1 MAAPAWLVPQRSDA
15 FLATVVLA
23 ISQVE
28 VWGYG
33 VAGGALPAAW
43 TLGLAAVALVLR
55 GRHPIVTAVIV
66 SLGLTLCA
74 RVAGEPFSATSVL
87 TFTIAFF
94 SIGAMP
100 ERRLSSAALAVALAL
115 SAFTVHPLTLNDYL
129 AISLSSIGV
138 PWLLGLLWLRRTT
151 AREEEHQRGR
161 AAEEAVAAERLR
173 LAQDLH
179 DVVSHNVG
187 MIAVQAGAADVL
199 LEKDPAGTRA
209 SLQAIENGA
218 RETLLELRG
227 LLGLLREDDPDPL
240 TRRTTLAELPSLTE
254 PLGRAGVDVSLHASG
269 QPVPLTP
276 EVEVAAYRL
285 VQEALTN
292 VVAHAGPCRVEV
304 TLRYSPNLLGVDVVD
319 DGVCR
324 SGSSRGGYGLSGIRE
339 RVTALGGTVTA
350 GPRAGGGFA
359 VSASLPLA
367 LR

>member
-1 MAAPAWLVPQRSDA
+1 MAVPAWLVPKRSDVC
-15 FLATVVLA
+15 LAAAVLA
-23 ISQVE
+23 VSQVE
-28 VWGYG
+28 VWGYD
-33 VAGGALPAAW
+33 VAGGSLAAAW
-43 TLGLAAVALVLR
+43 TLGMAAAALVLR

-66 SLGLTLCA
+66 SVALTLCA
-74 RVAGEPFSATSVL
+74 GVAGEPFSATSVL

-100 ERRLSSAALAVALAL
+100 QRRRSFVALAVALVL
-115 SAFTVHPLTLNDYL
+115 SVFTVHPLTINDYL
-129 AISLSSIGV
+129 AMSLSSVGV

-151 AREEEHQRGR
+151 VRDEEQQRRR
-161 AAEEAVAAERLR
+161 AAEQAVAAERLR

-199 LEKDPAGTRA
+199 LEKDLAGTRA

-254 PLGRAGVDVSLHASG
+254 PLGRAGVEVSLHASG
-269 QPVPLTP
+269 QPVPLTR
-276 EVEVAAYRL
+276 EVEMAAYRL

-292 VVAHAGPCRVEV
+292 VVAHAGRCRVEV
-304 TLRYSPNLLGVDVVD
+304 TLRYSPDLLGVDVVD
-319 DGVCR
+319 DGV
-324 SGSSRGGYGLSGIRE
+324 SQEASSRGGYGLSGIRE

-359 VSASLPLA
+359 VSASLPLV